1 MTKMGAMT
9 ELATSAPSF
18 YPALAIGPN
27 GALYY
32 GGDGGLMTIR
42 DTRWH
47 LSPWDERGSE
57 KQSFVQVRTAAYPE
71 GSLSDGRTNVGYK
84 RLGPRTGISANAY
97 SPLLLPIVE
106 ALVSDRRR
114 RYRRQPGAPPLAGRW
129 ADLGAAG
136 DTVAGNRTDV
146 SPPNEESGLEDQAN
160 RR

>member
-114 RYRRQPGAPPLAGRW
+114 RYRRANPVLHRSPDGGQTWEPLATPWR
-129 ADLGAAG
+129 ATARVFLYRLGSL
-136 DTVAGNRTDV
+136 V
-146 SPPNEESGLEDQAN
+146 
-160 RR
+160 